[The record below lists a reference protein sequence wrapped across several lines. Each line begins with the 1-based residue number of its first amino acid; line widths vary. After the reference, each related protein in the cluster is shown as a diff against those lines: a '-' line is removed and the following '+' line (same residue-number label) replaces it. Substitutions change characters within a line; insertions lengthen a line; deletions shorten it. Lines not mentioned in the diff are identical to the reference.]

1 MKRKRVIIYISIV
14 AIGFIAWLALSVF
27 VSYDG
32 SEESKKSNK
41 DRDKFSSIEEFI
53 VNTYAEDI
61 EASYKDLSSKLTS
74 DDSIEKVLMRVYELR
89 YCPKLFEIYERA
101 TVGADQRTNKFLK
114 EFIDDDFREKM
125 GFVLNTYK
133 DSTNKLHSFSQNELF
148 VYTTNTIQSKIIENP
163 VSGDPKNKRPKPVD
177 PAYFQFQALSS
188 YMGTNLLPLLPF
200 FQSQLCASSNYVPAV
215 VCLKNMEG
223 QGRLALIRGLTNE
236 TPIVLRLILLE
247 GMMDIKPDKAYPEIE
262 EIYKESERYLLPLTE
277 HKDDVVRNSA
287 INCLRYYIN
296 DTDKVFSILRKHI
309 SSDPD
314 DGIKAFSIFNLVG
327 MYKNHPESVSEEQR
341 KRDINMIEELEKK
354 SKNKDVHKTTQMF
367 LRSIESQNQKKTIR
381 SDQKP
386 MKE

>member
-1 MKRKRVIIYISIV
+1 MKRKRVIIYISFV
-14 AIGFIAWLALSVF
+14 AIGFIAWLALSIF
-27 VSYDG
+27 ISYDG
-32 SEESKKSNK
+32 SEESKKSNR

-114 EFIDDDFREKM
+114 GFIDDDFKEKM

-133 DSTNKLHSFSQNELF
+133 DSTNKLYSFSQNELF
-148 VYTTNTIQSKIIENP
+148 AYTTNTIQSKIIDNP
-163 VSGDPKNKRPKPVD
+163 VSGDPENKKPIPVD

-236 TPIVLRLILLE
+236 TPVVLRLILLE
-247 GMMDIKPDKAYPEIE
+247 GMMDIKPDKTYPEIE

-277 HKDDVVRNSA
+277 HKDDVVRNAA

-327 MYKNHPESVSEEQR
+327 MYKNHPESVSEEQK
-341 KRDINMIEELEKK
+341 KRDIDMIEELEKK

-381 SDQKP
+381 SDQTV
-386 MKE
+386 KE